1 MCSLNNAITF
11 EIPTIQLSKVKSKKV
26 EITDDKLIEEDLTKE
41 ELSNSI
47 GKIIRE
53 LRVSKKMSLE
63 CLSNETGIGY
73 SQLSRIERGKINTSI
88 YQIYLIIKT
97 LNVPINTLL
106 EVLITDVIR
115 SYKQKNKKYIK
126 NKINKSIMK
135 KITLFLL
142 SCVLLATAC
151 NQSNTTPTTPPAT
164 GYSIDS
170 SYYFKINFNGQ
181 TLYNYGLKMSDGIT
195 SGLIGYA
202 GALISTQNGIS
213 TFQIGNTGSAINS
226 VYQHANV
233 LPIITTFTKSGNSTG
248 LYLANNFFTAQIT
261 DLNTAKIYY
270 MDTTTTANVTS
281 VSVNNVIGTFSG
293 NLIDGTTVIPATGSF
308 CLKKI

>member
-1 MCSLNNAITF
+1 
-11 EIPTIQLSKVKSKKV
+11 
-26 EITDDKLIEEDLTKE
+26 
-41 ELSNSI
+41 
-47 GKIIRE
+47 
-53 LRVSKKMSLE
+53 
-63 CLSNETGIGY
+63 
-73 SQLSRIERGKINTSI
+73 
-88 YQIYLIIKT
+88 
-97 LNVPINTLL
+97 
-106 EVLITDVIR
+106 
-115 SYKQKNKKYIK
+115 
-126 NKINKSIMK
+126 MK

-151 NQSNTTPTTPPAT
+151 NQSSTNPTVPPAT
-164 GYSIDS
+164 GYTIDS

-213 TFQIGNTGSAINS
+213 TFGISNTGSAINS

-233 LPIITTFTKSGNSTG
+233 LPIISTFTKSGNSTG

-308 CLKKI
+308 CLKKIQ